1 MKLAGI
7 LFLIATIVY
16 FLIKWKKAG
25 NKSGKSEINKTSAE
39 KGDEKKKTDDNASSA
54 GYWKKNRRSLIVWII
69 ILQFI
74 VLNLIYPGE
83 WFEVKKIFWFF
94 APRISGKYLALKEY
108 KDIVE
113 TDKKKKLSDIQE
125 KIRKF
130 EKVKELST
138 ADIKKLNELT
148 KQAEKINDIYSET
161 ETAKPASAKPK
172 EKVIITKPVSN
183 DLLTGAYLSWQKPDD
198 YAGKKPEIRE
208 AVFGIKI
215 TRLDNEKLVFLDSNG
230 KDTTDCTW
238 KEESKKYQ
246 GQWEKDGKVGFIEFT
261 PIYKNGKIVSL
272 CGAMGSKNKKPNS
285 FCWITGGIP

>member
-148 KQAEKINDIYSET
+148 KQAEKINDVYS

-172 EKVIITKPVSN
+172 EEVWDWTFEWEATAKQMASGRQKIPGIIN
-183 DLLTGAYLSWQKPDD
+183 DTCLISCN
-198 YAGKKPEIRE
+198 
-208 AVFGIKI
+208 
-215 TRLDNEKLVFLDSNG
+215 DNVLKFRYKRPSGKLVDLTLDRSSQDEYYFGRVAQSDLYLRVWLLPNPKEPGNFKGTADNGPNTISMEIFL
-230 KDTTDCTW
+230 
-238 KEESKKYQ
+238 KK
-246 GQWEKDGKVGFIEFT
+246 K
-261 PIYKNGKIVSL
+261 L
-272 CGAMGSKNKKPNS
+272 
-285 FCWITGGIP
+285 